1 MQFKKFLLAA
11 AAAITLT
18 SGAAIAAP
26 AHNQGNL
33 IQIADSRWDRDD
45 RRDNGRWDRDDRRD
59 HSRWDRDDRRDRD
72 GNRWDRRDH
81 RRYVSHDR
89 VYRELRSRHYRH
101 ASAPYFY
108 RGHYVVRAYDRRGRT
123 VLVRVNPYTGSFLSA
138 SFRF

>member
-59 HSRWDRDDRRDRD
+59 RD
-72 GNRWDRRDH
+72 GNRWDRRDQ